1 MCGKRK
7 KVTPATLENCQSYQ
21 KSWKSYDIK
30 FDSPHVVAAVVDKYR
45 NVSENRESLLKIRL
59 II

>member
-30 FDSPHVVAAVVDKYR
+30 FDSPHVVAAVVDKNR
-45 NVSENRESLLKIRL
+45 NV
-59 II
+59 